1 MTLNRET
8 GPARIALLYHPKVA
22 ASQAMAAELCRAL
35 AAAGMDARETS
46 AWDETA
52 VAGALQSGLDVV
64 VTLGGDGTILRAAR
78 MAAASATPVLG
89 VNFGRLGYLAEVDPA
104 DAMEVVP
111 RVLAGPLHIEDRLM
125 LNCTAASAEGA
136 AAHEVVNDV
145 FVGRGRVARAARLNV
160 RVDGVTLRPF
170 SADGVLV
177 ATPTGSTAYNLS
189 AGGPVVYPALEAI
202 LVTPVV
208 PHPNLVPPLVL
219 PTDALIEVA
228 VTTDDEATLS
238 LDGQTHLRLASGDG
252 IQVRSSELRARFVR
266 LGGREDT
273 LRRLVSRLEA
283 K

>member
-1 MTLNRET
+1 
-8 GPARIALLYHPKVA
+8 
-22 ASQAMAAELCRAL
+22 
-35 AAAGMDARETS
+35 
-46 AWDETA
+46 
-52 VAGALQSGLDVV
+52 
-64 VTLGGDGTILRAAR
+64 
-78 MAAASATPVLG
+78 
-89 VNFGRLGYLAEVDPA
+89 LAEVEPA
-104 DAMEVVP
+104 VALEVVP
-111 RVLAGPLHIEDRLM
+111 AALAGTLTVEDRLM
-125 LNCTAASAEGA
+125 LTCTATSGEGA
-136 AAHEVVNDV
+136 VAHDVVNDA

-170 SADGVLV
+170 SADGVLI
-177 ATPTGSTAYNLS
+177 ATPTGSTAYNRS

-219 PTDALIEVA
+219 PTDTVIEVA